1 MRSQTYILYSRM
13 AFFEIEWAPQRPVAA
28 PPACPRPP
36 RGHGTSPR
44 PSGMLGSSITP
55 FTRAVLRRAS
65 RRAAQRSAQT
75 TKQIRRRPW
84 RHPLSE
90 RQPRKGHSLAGKD
103 YGQHRQQ
110 QSWRSVSP
118 PAVASR
124 PQRHGRDGPGAARLD
139 EIDEEDEDEDED
151 EERTTRTWTRTQAR
165 RRTRRSGREAR
176 TMTR

>member
-1 MRSQTYILYSRM
+1 M

-55 FTRAVLRRAS
+55 FIRAVLRRAS

-84 RHPLSE
+84 RHPLW
-90 RQPRKGHSLAGKD
+90 RQPRKRHSLAGKD
-103 YGQHRQQ
+103 YGKARVVYPDFTLSTSGIQYKDLL
-110 QSWRSVSP
+110 SGSGEVT
-118 PAVASR
+118 VTDGSR
-124 PQRHGRDGPGAARLD
+124 VVVDWSGYTIGYYGRIFEVRLV
-139 EIDEEDEDEDED
+139 
-151 EERTTRTWTRTQAR
+151 
-165 RRTRRSGREAR
+165 
-176 TMTR
+176 